1 MNIKEINAKS
11 IIRKHKKIDSWF
23 VSKYGMNLY
32 RGCTHNCVYCDGR
45 AEKYSVEGNFGC
57 DVVVKI
63 NAIEVLKKEL
73 DPKGKR
79 KPLHKEY
86 IMIGGGVGDSYQ
98 LVEEKYQLTKKTL
111 ELMYEYGFP
120 VSILTKST
128 LVERDIDII
137 KKINNKSRA
146 IVSFSFS
153 STNDKISEIF
163 EPSVPPPSK
172 RLDSIKFFKE
182 NGIATGMFL
191 MPVIPFITDKPEI
204 MKDTIACAKQAGVDF
219 IIFSSMTLKK
229 GRQKDYFMNVL
240 KKKYPD
246 LISNYNLI
254 YKDDVWGSASQEY
267 YDSIHKTFSI
277 IARKYKIPIRIP
289 SFLFNHILSE
299 NDLVIVILEQ
309 LDYLYKLRDMKSP
322 YSYVAYSVSKL
333 NAPISTMK
341 NNLRSL
347 RGVGPKTEKIILEIL
362 KTGSSKYYEQLLMG

>member
-1 MNIKEINAKS
+1 MNIKKINAKT

-45 AEKYSVEGNFGC
+45 AEKYSVDGNFGC
-57 DVVVKI
+57 DVVVKT
-63 NAIEVLKKEL
+63 NAIEVLKKEIN
-73 DPKGKR
+73 PKGKR
-79 KPLHKEY
+79 KPLRKEF
-86 IMIGGGVGDSYQ
+86 IIIGGGVGDSYQ
-98 LVEEKYQLTKKTL
+98 PVEEKYQLTKKTL

-128 LVERDIDII
+128 LVKRDIDIL
-137 KKINNKSRA
+137 KKINTKSRA

-153 STNDKISEIF
+153 SADDKISEIF
-163 EPSVPPPSK
+163 EPGVSSPSK
-172 RLDSIKFFKE
+172 RLDSIKFFKK

-204 MKDTIACAKQAGVDF
+204 MDDSIASAKHAGVDF
-219 IIFSSMTLKK
+219 IIFSGMTLKN
-229 GRQKDYFMNVL
+229 GRQKDYFIDVL
-240 KKKYPD
+240 KKMYPG

-254 YKDDVWGSASQEY
+254 YKDDVWGSATKEY

-277 IARKYKIPIRIP
+277 IARKYKIPVRIP
-289 SFLFNHILSE
+289 SFLFNDILSE

-309 LDYLYKLRDMKSP
+309 LDYLYKLREMKSP
-322 YSYVAYSVSKL
+322 YSYAAYSVSKL
-333 NAPISTMK
+333 NDPISTMK
-341 NNLRSL
+341 HNLRSL

-362 KTGSSKYYEQLLMG
+362 ETGSSTYYEKLLMG